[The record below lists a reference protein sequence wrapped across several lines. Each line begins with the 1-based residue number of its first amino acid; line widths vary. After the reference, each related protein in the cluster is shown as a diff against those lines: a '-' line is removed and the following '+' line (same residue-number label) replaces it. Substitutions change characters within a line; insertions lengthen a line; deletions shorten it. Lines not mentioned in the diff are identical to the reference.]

1 MTSQA
6 PYEQKPP
13 AGQTGD
19 AESKLLTLVRALA
32 QELHGEGPAYPKV
45 TLDAQFERDLGFDSL
60 ARAELL
66 ARIEAAFHVQLSVE
80 TFALAATAADVL
92 AILTDT
98 SARQSTAAERSAS
111 APPSPTQPEAGD
123 AGTLACPTQ
132 ANTLIDALH
141 WHADR
146 HPEHTHIVLIDTDG
160 VTESRMSYG
169 ELRDRAM
176 QVASGMRQLGIDP
189 GDTVALML
197 PTTSDYFVVFIAT
210 LLCGAV
216 PAPIYPPLR
225 IDQVAEHVAR
235 HAALLTNAQVKAVV
249 TFDQAATIGH
259 LLKARVPTIRHVL
272 TPDEIEHL
280 PPDKTVLAQ
289 PGDLALLQYT
299 SGSTGAPKGVRLTH
313 ANLLANIRAM
323 GARIDVRS
331 GDVFVS
337 WLPLSHNMGLVGAW
351 MGPLYFGVPL
361 VVTST
366 LTFLARPESWLQMI
380 TRYRG
385 TITAAPNF
393 AYDRCARL
401 SDAQLKDLDLSSL
414 RFACCGAEPVSVK
427 TMRAFC
433 ERTRAIHFDPH
444 ALAPVYGLAE
454 NGLALTLPRPGRG
467 LSVDTVMRNS
477 LLVDSVAVPAIG
489 AGEPAKTVEVVGCG
503 SVLDNSDIRIVDE
516 HGQTLTDRRVGR
528 IEFRGLSATQ
538 GYYRNPAQTAAL
550 MDGDW
555 LDSGDLGY
563 LADGTLYVTG
573 RTKDMIIRG
582 GRHFFPYELE
592 EAIGRLPGVIA
603 GGVAVCGSVDT
614 ARGTERVIVFAETS
628 DEGAQ
633 ARAQLIERIGA
644 ATVESFGSPAERIV
658 LVPPGSVPKTAA
670 GKIRHAAMLDRF
682 ERAER
687 ADREVQTLGAPHAG
701 WRQVSEAVAGSVPAL
716 ARRVLQQMRAIT
728 YGLWCWTVGIA
739 IAFVLW
745 VRVTAHADAR
755 RNWESAARSARLF
768 LRATGLRVQF
778 NADAAPLP
786 PSPCILAVNHTS
798 YLDSVVLF
806 AYLPRPVRIVAKREL
821 ESTPFIGRFLKA
833 LGAYFVERADFRG
846 SLEDEHNLV
855 LAARDETLLLF
866 PEGTFV
872 RAAGLRPFHLGA
884 FRAACLAGRPI
895 VPIALRGV
903 RNVLRDGDRLPRR
916 APIEMTL
923 LPGIAPAGIDLRSM
937 AKLRAAVRAA
947 ILAHCGEPEL
957 VARE

>member
-1 MTSQA
+1 MTNQTQ
-6 PYEQKPP
+6 YERKPP
-13 AGQTGD
+13 VGQTAD
-19 AESKLLTLVRALA
+19 AEAKLLALVRALA
-32 QELHGEGPAYPKV
+32 EELHGEGPAYPEV
-45 TLDAQFERDLGFDSL
+45 TLDARLERDLGFDSL

-66 ARIEAAFHVQLSVE
+66 LRIETEFGVQLPVE
-80 TFALAATAADVL
+80 IFASAATAADVL
-92 AILTDT
+92 AALAETH
-98 SARQSTAAERSAS
+98 ARQSTAAERSV
-111 APPSPTQPEAGD
+111 PPSPSQPEAAN

-146 HPEHTHIVLIDTDG
+146 HPERTHIVLIDTDG
-160 VTESRMSYG
+160 VTETHISYG

-197 PTTSDYFVVFIAT
+197 PTTRDYFVVFIAT

-225 IDQVAEHVAR
+225 IDQIAEHVSR
-235 HAALLTNAQVKAVV
+235 HAALLTNAEVKAVV
-249 TFDQAATIGH
+249 TFDQAAAIGH
-259 LLKARVPTIRHVL
+259 LLKARVPTIRHVM
-272 TPDEIEHL
+272 TPDEIERL
-280 PPDKTVLAQ
+280 PPDKTVLSQ

-299 SGSTGAPKGVRLTH
+299 SGSTGTPKGVRLTH

-323 GARIDVRS
+323 GARIDVRPA
-331 GDVFVS
+331 DVFVS
-337 WLPLSHNMGLVGAW
+337 WLPLSHNMGLIGAW

-366 LTFLARPESWLQMI
+366 LTFLARPESWLKMI
-380 TRYRG
+380 MRYRG

-401 SDAQLKDLDLSSL
+401 SDTQLKDLDLSSL
-414 RFACCGAEPVSVK
+414 RFACCGAEPVSVT

-433 ERTRAIHFDPH
+433 ERMRAIHFDPL

-454 NGLALTLPRPGRG
+454 NGLALTLPRPGQG
-467 LSVDTVMRNS
+467 LSVDTVMRSS
-477 LLVDSVAVPAIG
+477 LLVDGIAQPASG
-489 AGEPAKTVEVVGCG
+489 GGEPGVTVEIVGCG
-503 SVLDNSDIRIVDE
+503 LVLDNSEMRIVDE
-516 HGQTLTDRRVGR
+516 HGHALDERRVGR
-528 IEFRGLSATQ
+528 IEFRGSSATQ

-550 MDGDW
+550 MDGGW

-573 RTKDMIIRG
+573 RMKDMIIRG

-603 GGVAVCGSVDT
+603 GGVAVCGSVDA
-614 ARGTERVIVFAETS
+614 ARGTERVIIFAETS
-628 DEGAQ
+628 EEGAQ
-633 ARAQLIERIGA
+633 ARTQLIECIGA
-644 ATVESFGSPAERIV
+644 AAVESFGSPAERIV

-682 ERAER
+682 ERAEG
-687 ADREVQTLGAPHAG
+687 ADPALQTLSAPHAG

-716 ARRVLQQMRAIT
+716 ARRMLQEILAIA
-728 YGLWCWTVGIA
+728 YGLWCWMIGTA
-739 IAFVLW
+739 IALVLW
-745 VRVTAHADAR
+745 ARVAANADAR
-755 RNWESAARSARLF
+755 QNCESAARSARLF

-786 PSPCILAVNHTS
+786 ASPCILAANHTS
-798 YLDSVVLF
+798 YLDSVVLL

-821 ESTPFIGRFLKA
+821 ESAPFIGRFLKA
-833 LGAYFVERADFRG
+833 LGAYFVERADFRA
-846 SLEDEHNLV
+846 SLEDERKLV
-855 LAARDETLLLF
+855 LAARDDTLLFF
-866 PEGTFV
+866 PEGTFG

-895 VPIALRGV
+895 VPIALRGI
-903 RNVLRDGDRLPRR
+903 RNVLRDGDWLPRR
-916 APIEMTL
+916 APIAMTW
-923 LPGIAPAGIDLRSM
+923 LPSIAPAGIDLRSM
-937 AKLRAAVRAA
+937 AMLRTEVRAA

-957 VARE
+957 VAHE